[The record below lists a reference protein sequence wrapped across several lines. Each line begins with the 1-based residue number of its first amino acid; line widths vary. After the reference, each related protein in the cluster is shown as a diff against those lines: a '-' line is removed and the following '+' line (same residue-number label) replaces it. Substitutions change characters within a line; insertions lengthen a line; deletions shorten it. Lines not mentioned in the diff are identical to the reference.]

1 MTSRERLLCAL
12 NGGIPDRVP
21 ISTYELSGWNSK
33 AFENNDPSY
42 KAVMDAIRA
51 HTDCVCMWDP
61 ASNTTFLESSAQVP
75 IETTE
80 ARAEDRI
87 ITRRTIHTPRGPLTE
102 MSEVVDNVYTVWRSE
117 RCCKSSA
124 DVDAALS
131 VPFEPLTYDYS
142 DHDRIAREVGDR
154 GILMASVP
162 DALCIAAEMM
172 EFGAFTVWAL
182 TETERVVR
190 TLDVLHERNMENL
203 RRMLSA
209 KVLDLYRIFGPE
221 YATPPYLPPELFARF
236 VTPYVRDMVRL
247 LHAHGAKV
255 RVHSHGRIG
264 QVIDAIA
271 ATEADALDPCEPP
284 PDGDISL
291 ADLKRA
297 TGGRMCLFGNIE
309 LKQLE
314 LDEPGSIERAVKAC
328 MDDAKAGGRYVIM
341 PTASP
346 ITNPL
351 AKKTEA
357 NYLAYI
363 EAAHR
368 YGAY

>member
-12 NGGIPDRVP
+12 NGKIPDRVP

-33 AFENNDPSY
+33 AFENIDPSY
-42 KAVMDAIRA
+42 KVMMDAIREG
-51 HTDCVCMWDP
+51 TDCVCMWDP
-61 ASNTTFLESSAQVP
+61 ASNVTFLESSARVP

-80 ARAEDRI
+80 ERGEDRV

-117 RCCKSSA
+117 RCCKSPS

-131 VPFEPLTYDYS
+131 VPYEPLTYDYS
-142 DHDRIAREVGDR
+142 DYDRIAREVGDH

-162 DALCIAAEMM
+162 DALCLAAEMM

-182 TETERVVR
+182 TETEHFIR
-190 TLDVLHERNMENL
+190 TLDTLHERNMENL
-203 RRMLSA
+203 RRMLSGR
-209 KVLDLYRIFGPE
+209 VLDLYRIFGPE
-221 YATPPYLPPELFARF
+221 YASPPYLPPELFARF
-236 VTPYVRDMVRL
+236 VTPYARDMVRV
-247 LHAHGAKV
+247 LHEHGAKV
-255 RVHSHGRIG
+255 RLHSHGRIG
-264 QVIDAIA
+264 LVIDAIV
-271 ATEADALDPCEPP
+271 ATECDALDPCEPP
-284 PDGDISL
+284 PDGDITL
-291 ADLKRA
+291 ADLKRSV
-297 TGGRMCLFGNIE
+297 GDRLCLFGNIE

-314 LDEPGSIERAVKAC
+314 LDEPESVERTVRQC
-328 MDDAKAGGRYVIM
+328 MEDAKAGGGYVIM

-346 ITNPL
+346 ITSPL
-351 AKKTEA
+351 SKKTEA
-357 NYLAYI
+357 NYIAFI